1 MLKMGLNS
9 FCRSKT
15 ILRKVRKDKG
25 FRKWL
30 AQHRAEIREHY
41 YYASTL
47 LKAYRT
53 NRPLNET
60 QMLETDLKYFNVD
73 KDNKPLKELFKGE
86 IDKFLLYIKKQETNC
101 INYLDYLRAC
111 NFLNIDMTLDKNRY
125 PKDFHRWHDIRIN
138 EYNSE
143 KAKQDEKERK
153 ALYKKFEKIAKKYMP
168 LQDYKKGNYIIVIA
182 KSPAELTR
190 EGEKLHHCVG
200 RMGYDQKFVKEQS
213 LIFFV
218 REKSKPKTPYI
229 TIEYS
234 PEKRKILQ
242 SHGEH
247 NSSPN
252 DSVKRF
258 LEKQWLPFANKQL
271 KQIAA

>member
-1 MLKMGLNS
+1 MIAGYKTGWHEQGLTRVKNWWEGKDWDLQDDKYFNIYCPIINENYIDKFPEFKYSAYHLYRTYDLFKYLKIYKQFPEAEYMLKMGLNS

-47 LKAYRT
+47 LKAYKT

-60 QMLETDLKYFNVD
+60 QMLETQLKYFNVD

-86 IDKFLLYIKKQETNC
+86 IDKFLLYIKKQDTNC
-101 INYLDYLRAC
+101 RNYLDYLRAC

-143 KAKQDEKERK
+143 KAKQDEKERT
-153 ALYKKFEKIAKKYMP
+153 KI
-168 LQDYKKGNYIIVIA
+168 
-182 KSPAELTR
+182 
-190 EGEKLHHCVG
+190 EG
-200 RMGYDQKFVKEQS
+200 RS
-213 LIFFV
+213 
-218 REKSKPKTPYI
+218 
-229 TIEYS
+229 
-234 PEKRKILQ
+234 
-242 SHGEH
+242 
-247 NSSPN
+247 
-252 DSVKRF
+252 
-258 LEKQWLPFANKQL
+258 
-271 KQIAA
+271 